1 MVYHMPTMLKSYGNL
16 RQFSGQGNRVE
27 GTCTLYVQF
36 HVHTCN
42 LHSYHVGVE
51 KKNDTSK
58 RNYFSS
64 NRHNAPAEIIKSD
77 FRLESLKRG
86 VSGHGSCE
94 CEKKEVHKD
103 NEYWNNRG
111 IQEVR
116 KCARVSS
123 SSLEPEP

>member
-1 MVYHMPTMLKSYGNL
+1 MYSL
-16 RQFSGQGNRVE
+16 R
-27 GTCTLYVQF
+27 L

-51 KKNDTSK
+51 NNTSK

-86 VSGHGSCE
+86 VLGHSSCE
-94 CEKKEVHKD
+94 CEKRKYTKRND
-103 NEYWNNRG
+103 EYWNNGG

-116 KCARVSS
+116 KRARVSS